1 MERLARTPRNP
12 PMSCKLNMYSGC
24 FASDQRCTW
33 TVSNGTLFAAGSG
46 HLVIIVMSSS
56 NPGRA
61 NNEQCPEKAPNRA
74 FSLLELPT
82 CAFTFESFKTR
93 RRSSQ

>member
-46 HLVIIVMSSS
+46 HLVIIVISSS

-61 NNEQCPEKAPNRA
+61 INEQCPEKAPTRA
-74 FSLLELPT
+74 FSLSKAPT
-82 CAFTFESFKTR
+82 SLFAIKNLLTIKTLL
-93 RRSSQ
+93 

>member
-46 HLVIIVMSSS
+46 HLVIIVILSS

-61 NNEQCPEKAPNRA
+61 INKQCPEKAPTKIITDRQD
-74 FSLLELPT
+74 L
-82 CAFTFESFKTR
+82 C
-93 RRSSQ
+93 